1 MLANLRILC
10 YNAKYF
16 QHYFI
21 LHATLPPP
29 NQKSVFIYLYINKL
43 CTILPFEVFFQQMR
57 RKASSMIEV

>member
-1 MLANLRILC
+1 MLANLRIFC

-21 LHATLPPP
+21 LHAALPPP

-43 CTILPFEVFFQQMR
+43 HTNLPFEVFFRQMC
-57 RKASSMIEV
+57 RKAKSLIEV